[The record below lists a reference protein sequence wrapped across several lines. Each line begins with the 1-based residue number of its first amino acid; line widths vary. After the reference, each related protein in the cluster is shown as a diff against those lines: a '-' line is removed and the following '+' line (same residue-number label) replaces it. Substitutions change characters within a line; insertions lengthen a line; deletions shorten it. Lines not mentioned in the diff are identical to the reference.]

1 MPDIKTEFSRTYAL
15 VNPNPAAGPP
25 TWLLATAG
33 SLGISGGGGGA
44 GGTNYTFS
52 GVMPIDVDTVPG
64 TGGAPHQVETSMDI
78 AQLDDRAD

>member
-25 TWLLATAG
+25 TWVLASAG
-33 SLGISGGGGGA
+33 SLSISGGGGV

-52 GVMPIDVDTVPG
+52 GVMPIDVDTTPG
-64 TGGAPHQVETSMDI
+64 LGGAPHQVETSMDI
-78 AQLDDRAD
+78 AQLDNRAD